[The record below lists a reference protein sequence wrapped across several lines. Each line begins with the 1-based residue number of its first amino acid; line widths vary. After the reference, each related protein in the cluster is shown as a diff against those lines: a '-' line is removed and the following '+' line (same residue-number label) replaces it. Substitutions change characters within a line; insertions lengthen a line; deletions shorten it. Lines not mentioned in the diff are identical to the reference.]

1 MKLPI
6 TESEFNKCDDTMKFI
21 FTKDFLNIL
30 SKIGGKFPEKEY
42 DAIEKNVELKIMEY
56 FKTVS
61 KEIITAKQL
70 CLLMFY
76 HALRT
81 GDNYNLLKESGVIKK
96 KEVK

>member
-1 MKLPI
+1 MKVPM
-6 TESEFNKCDDTMKFI
+6 TESEFKKCDETMKFI

-56 FKTVS
+56 FKTVN
-61 KEIITAKQL
+61 KEMISAKQL
-70 CLLMFY
+70 CLLMSY
-76 HALRT
+76 HAFRT